1 MLPASLPPTVGIG
14 VIPCSQEVL
23 FGYSVAEFYI
33 NLDPPLCLVGR
44 SGKGLLFV
52 KIIHVMGD
60 QNNRIPYSSILS
72 DYSLI
77 S

>member
-23 FGYSVAEFYI
+23 FEFYI

-52 KIIHVMGD
+52 KIIHGMGD
-60 QNNRIPYSSILS
+60 QNNRIPYSNILS